1 MSTPARHAFLR
12 VGAILF
18 VSVVGFMLFER
29 PFRELESH
37 TVSALLVLVGAD
49 GTRVPYGSVIEI
61 FPHGR
66 PSMLAQITMSCSS
79 LSSLLAIACLSCLG
93 PERLR
98 RRWWGAL
105 GVALAVVAA
114 GNILRIA
121 LSLGAGLLAGR
132 SALLLFHDWVGG
144 MFAFTYTL
152 GGYILFL
159 YLVLPRREASGA
171 QAHGA
176 LA

>member
-12 VGAILF
+12 VGAILL
-18 VSVVGFMLFER
+18 VSVVGFMLVER

-49 GTRVPYGSVIEI
+49 RTRVPYGSVIEI
-61 FPHGR
+61 FPRGQR
-66 PSMLAQITMSCSS
+66 SLLAEITMSCSS
-79 LSSLLAIACLSCLG
+79 LSSLLAIGCLSCLG
-93 PERLR
+93 PGRLR
-98 RRWWGAL
+98 RRWWAAL
-105 GVALAVVAA
+105 GVALAIVAV
-114 GNILRIA
+114 GNVLRIA

-144 MFAFTYTL
+144 MFAFAYTL

-159 YLVLPRREASGA
+159 YLVLPRRVASGA
-171 QAHGA
+171 PGT
-176 LA
+176 

>member
-12 VGAILF
+12 VGAVLF
-18 VSVVGFMLFER
+18 VAVAGFLLIER
-29 PFRELESH
+29 PFRVLETH
-37 TVSALLVLVGAD
+37 VVSAVLLLVGAE
-49 GTRVPYGSVIEI
+49 GTHVPYGSVIEI
-61 FPHGR
+61 FPRDH
-66 PSMLAQITMSCSS
+66 PPLLASITMSCSS
-79 LSSLLAIACLSCLG
+79 LSSLLAIGCISCLG
-93 PERLR
+93 PDRLR
-98 RRWWGAL
+98 RRWWAAL
-105 GVALAVVAA
+105 GVALAVVAV

-144 MFAFTYTL
+144 AFAFAYTL

-159 YLVLPRREASGA
+159 YLVLPRHAASGRP
-171 QAHGA
+171 AHDV